1 MKLNHLFA
9 FLLLMV
15 FTVWLAGCG
24 SNVYKGLD
32 SKSSADL
39 KLCLDYGDYDCVINN
54 TSDSDTGY
62 LKDLRDRAKAGKSG
76 FSLADVAA
84 KAVNIDFSSQ
94 ASASSNFTN
103 LYSLTT
109 GITDQTLFG
118 ESVKGLNDSSPTDA
132 NLQFTVAVENAM
144 NVSIVVYSNFDTNK
158 DGKLDVNDT
167 ALQNATTSA
176 STWNT
181 VKGSSTSYNSGVL
194 GNVQASIDFINKA
207 YASGATDA
215 SQDMLKAA
223 TDAQT
228 QLNKISG
235 ATNTDILNGILCLDG
250 GTKSDGSACS

>member
-1 MKLNHLFA
+1 MTVKKS
-9 FLLLMV
+9 FLLAV
-15 FTVWLAGCG
+15 FVFLTAGLYGCG
-24 SNVYKGLD
+24 TNVYKGLD

-76 FSLADVAA
+76 FSLADVAS

-94 ASASSNFTN
+94 ASASSNFSN

-109 GITDQTLFG
+109 GITDKALFA
-118 ESVKGLNDSSPTDA
+118 ESVKGLNDSNPTDS
-132 NLQFTVAVENAM
+132 NTQFTVAVANAM
-144 NVSIVVYSNFDTNK
+144 NVSVSVYSNYDTNK
-158 DGKLDVNDT
+158 DGKLDTTDT
-167 ALQNATTSA
+167 ALQNATTAA
-176 STWNT
+176 STWNNID
-181 VKGSSTSYNSGVL
+181 GSSTSYNSGVL

-207 YASGATDA
+207 YASGSTDA
-215 SQDMLKAA
+215 STDMLKAA

-228 QLNKISG
+228 QLNKVSG